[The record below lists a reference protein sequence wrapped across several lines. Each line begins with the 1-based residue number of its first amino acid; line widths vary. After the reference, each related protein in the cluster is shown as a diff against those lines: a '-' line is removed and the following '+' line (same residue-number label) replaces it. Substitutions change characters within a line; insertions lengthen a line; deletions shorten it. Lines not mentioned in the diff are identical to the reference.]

1 MKLAVI
7 IAAAGSAT
15 RMGAGKNKALLPL
28 AGKPVLAHT
37 LKTACVFADE
47 VVIAARPGEE
57 EEVAAIAAAF
67 PRVRHIVSGGATR
80 SDSVRNA
87 LAAISAD
94 ADMVAIH
101 DAARPLLHESDFAA
115 VLAAAEAH
123 GAAILAAPVIDTI
136 KLNDGGLVGDTVD
149 RSRLA
154 AAQTPQVFRRALLD
168 AAYAAADASAT
179 DDAALVEALGQRVQL
194 VFAAHP
200 NFKLTTPADMQM
212 AAAIIGGSA
221 PLPRVGLG
229 YDVHQLTEGRR
240 LIVGGV
246 DIPYAK
252 GLLGHSDADV
262 LLHAISDA
270 ILGAAALGDIGKH
283 FPPGRPEWK
292 DADSLLLLAHCGK
305 LVQEAGYRVHNID
318 ATIIAEA
325 PKMAPHIPQMRANI
339 ASALGID
346 SAAVSIKAT
355 TTEKLGFCGRGEGMA
370 AEAIATIIPL

>member
-15 RMGAGKNKALLPL
+15 RMGAGKNKAMLPL

-149 RSRLA
+149 RSKLA

-270 ILGAAALGDIGKH
+270 ILGAAALGDI
-283 FPPGRPEWK
+283 
-292 DADSLLLLAHCGK
+292 
-305 LVQEAGYRVHNID
+305 
-318 ATIIAEA
+318 
-325 PKMAPHIPQMRANI
+325 
-339 ASALGID
+339 
-346 SAAVSIKAT
+346 
-355 TTEKLGFCGRGEGMA
+355 
-370 AEAIATIIPL
+370 